1 MKDLVVLLLPR
12 AQLFVDRFSF
22 FLCSKAFSSTI
33 VCYTAVF
40 SVITQRSS
48 LRDDSK
54 NGCVAD
60 FIHQSAGLNRRK
72 TLWGR
77 VLVVTATS
85 FPGFSPTRPTERE
98 RGQVGENPGNEVV
111 VTAVN
116 EGWQKNSSLCR
127 VDSSSVHNIQMGG
140 KLYYLNAFR
149 QHAVFLFSK
158 SIEQSARGWRR
169 LARLPSLRLS
179 PPFFLR
185 DSRASETRLFSRGV
199 IFTPARVSLAL
210 LSLRKNGE
218 LLVVY
223 PSLNLKKKK
232 DCSQSKMH

>member
-1 MKDLVVLLLPR
+1 M
-12 AQLFVDRFSF
+12 FSIIF
-22 FLCSKAFSSTI
+22 NGWLTSTI

-40 SVITQRSS
+40 SVVTQRGA

-98 RGQVGENPGNEVV
+98 RGRVGENPGNEVV

-158 SIEQSARGWRR
+158 SIEQSACDWRR
-169 LARLPSLRLS
+169 LARLPSL
-179 PPFFLR
+179 FLR

-210 LSLRKNGE
+210 LSLRKNGG

-232 DCSQSKMH
+232 DCSQFKMH